1 MTGAAHRALILLGSN
16 IERERNMPAALTAL
30 AAHPEWALRAVSSIY
45 ESAAVGG
52 KEPQPVFANAAVLLE
67 TGLQVSALRA
77 ALRQLEAAQGRV
89 RTADKYAPRPIDM
102 DIVLFDEFV
111 GAVEGSEIPDPDLL
125 RFPHVIVPCAEIAP
139 AWPHPIS
146 GDALKEIAQGI
157 GSTGLQMAYR
167 PNIRKQNDQAVYLN
181 E

>member
-52 KEPQPVFANAAVLLE
+52 KGPQPVFANAAVLLE
-67 TGLQVSALRA
+67 TGREVSALRA

-89 RTADKYAPRPIDM
+89 RTGDKYAPRPIDM
-102 DIVLFDEFV
+102 DIVLFDDFV

-139 AWPHPIS
+139 DWPHPVS
-146 GDALKEIAQGI
+146 GSVLAEIAQRI
-157 GSTGLQMAYR
+157 GNTDLQLSYR
-167 PNIRKQNDQAVYLN
+167 PDIRNQNDRVVYLN